1 MAEIIASINAA
12 NGVATEFEIGLLKR
26 MPIPMIEDPENPAQ
40 TIPKYATSK
49 EWLKVDIIERYRKIS
64 NEGHKMIEA
73 ENATVI
79 GPNDLT

>member
-1 MAEIIASINAA
+1 MAEIVAAITAA
-12 NGVATEFEIGLLKR
+12 NGTAVEFEIGFLKR
-26 MPIPMIEDPENPAQ
+26 MPIPLIEDPENPGQ

-49 EWLKVDIIERYRKIS
+49 EWLKADIIDRYRKIS

-79 GPNDLT
+79 GPNDLV